1 MTHSDFPSL
10 FGNRNFVALLI
21 AQLLGY
27 LNDNIFKMMASLLA
41 VGMASKHSGAL
52 SLASIIF
59 LAPYLLLSGY
69 AGYAADAFGS
79 RRVLVATKVVELV
92 IVVLA
97 IWALGHGRIEPVL
110 LVLFL
115 LAGQATF
122 FSPAKYSIVPA
133 LVPLAQLQRANGLLE
148 ISRFGAIIVGTA
160 LGGFMLNLQALNPTL
175 AGAVLLAI
183 SIAGLAATRRISRTG
198 STTPG
203 RSFRVNPWAEV
214 GAGIRMITRRPRLR
228 SPVIGLCCFEAIGAL
243 LMLDTIL
250 IGHHAL
256 DLGDASTSLLAAFV
270 GVGLAAGSLLAGQC
284 ARRTADIGMAPYGI
298 FGVAV
303 IVIVTVLCGRSV
315 IMLSAAM
322 AAIGLCGAFCLV
334 PLNADLQ
341 RRACAGERGQIIAT
355 SNFLSMAAV
364 LAASLVLWLLWDLAR
379 LSPWTILLLCGL
391 AALGCAALMVLRFP
405 GYAMAARIW
414 GGSLLRMGGARRILA
429 AAGGLMLLIMSLAL
443 ASPQSAEASPTA
455 TTSQVYRV
463 THSLFGDVGTFTQS
477 ITHDGDRIV
486 VDSHLDVQVTVLFS
500 KIVLHEV
507 RSTVREIWSAG
518 RLLTYDSVTLED
530 GEITEIHGR
539 AEDDAFTTSGPSGEA
554 RLPADISSMT
564 RWSIDLTHMNLLLS
578 PETGRLRRVA
588 ITGGARQ
595 RLDLG
600 SGPVLATHFI
610 AHGDESFEL
619 WYDKDEHLVKLE
631 LHTATGKVSFLRP

>member
-1 MTHSDFPSL
+1 MTHSDASSL

-41 VGMASKHSGAL
+41 VGMASKHGGAL

-59 LAPYLLLSGY
+59 LAPYLLFSGY
-69 AGYAADAFGS
+69 AGYAADAFGN

-183 SIAGLAATRRISRTG
+183 SIAGLAAARRISRTG

-256 DLGDASTSLLAAFV
+256 DLGDASTSMLAAFV

-303 IVIVTVLCGRSV
+303 IVIVTVLCARSF
-315 IMLSAAM
+315 ITLSAAM
-322 AAIGLCGAFCLV
+322 VGVGLCGAFCLV

-341 RRACAGERGQIIAT
+341 RRARSGERGQIIAT
-355 SNFLSMAAV
+355 SNFLSMAGV
-364 LAASLVLWLLWDLAR
+364 LAASLLLWLLWGLAR

-414 GGSLLRMGGARRILA
+414 GGNLLRLAGARGIRA
-429 AAGGLMLLIMSLAL
+429 AAGGLMLIMSLAL

-455 TTSQVYRV
+455 TTSQIYRV
-463 THSLFGDVGTFTQS
+463 THSLFGEVGTFTQS

-530 GEITEIHGR
+530 GELTEIHGR
-539 AEDDAFTTSGPSGEA
+539 AEDDAFTISGPSGEA
-554 RLPADISSMT
+554 RLPADISSLT
-564 RWSIDLTHMNLLLS
+564 RWSIALTHMNLLLS

-600 SGPVLATHFI
+600 NGPVLTTHFI

-631 LHTATGKVSFLRP
+631 LKTATGKVSFLRP